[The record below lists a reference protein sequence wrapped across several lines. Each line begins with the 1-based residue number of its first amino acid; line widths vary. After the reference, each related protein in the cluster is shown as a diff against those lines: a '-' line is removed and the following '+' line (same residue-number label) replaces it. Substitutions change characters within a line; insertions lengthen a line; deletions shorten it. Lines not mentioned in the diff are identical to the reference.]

1 MVIDAPFSPYLSD
14 PTFITA
20 AAERFDWPP
29 VDVEVV
35 RVRVSPTTLQDRL
48 RKRGLERDR
57 FKLAHWDEYWA
68 EHGGQPCAWTG
79 VRLSELS
86 NDAHEAETAS
96 DMPAPPVRR
105 RARKTRPGGGSPM
118 ISGTTALVAHL
129 GYPTHT
135 FKSSLICNPW
145 FEKNGVDAVVVP
157 MGIKAEDYPDFFR
170 SVFTLTNIRGA
181 LVTMPHKVTTME
193 LVDEISPTAE
203 IAGATNAVLRRE
215 DGSLLADQFDGA
227 GFVRGVL
234 RKGFD
239 PSGKRALVVGNGGVG
254 SPIAASLAGIGLAEI
269 GLFDPNAAA
278 SEALAQRIGM
288 HYPDV
293 KVAMGSKDPEG
304 YDLIVNATP
313 IGMKDDDPLPVDI
326 DRVAPGSYVG
336 DVVLKADITPFL
348 QAAKDKGCTIQVG
361 SDMLF
366 EMIPAYLE
374 FFGFGNAT
382 PDELRAT
389 AQLP

>member
-1 MVIDAPFSPYLSD
+1 
-14 PTFITA
+14 
-20 AAERFDWPP
+20 
-29 VDVEVV
+29 
-35 RVRVSPTTLQDRL
+35 
-48 RKRGLERDR
+48 
-57 FKLAHWDEYWA
+57 
-68 EHGGQPCAWTG
+68 
-79 VRLSELS
+79 
-86 NDAHEAETAS
+86 
-96 DMPAPPVRR
+96 
-105 RARKTRPGGGSPM
+105 M
-118 ISGTTALVAHL
+118 ISGTTTLVAHL

-145 FEKNGVDAVVVP
+145 FEKNGIDAVVVP

-193 LVDEISPTAE
+193 LVDEISPTA
-203 IAGATNAVLRRE
+203 ATTAVLRRE

-227 GFVRGVL
+227 GFVRGML

-254 SPIAASLAGIGLAEI
+254 SSIAASLAGIGLAEI
-269 GLFDPNAAA
+269 GLLDPNAAA
-278 SEALAQRIGM
+278 SEALAQRINV

-293 KVAMGSKDPEG
+293 KIVMGSRDPEG

-313 IGMKDDDPLPVDI
+313 IGMNDDDPLPVDV

-336 DVVLKADITPFL
+336 DVVLKTDITPFL

-366 EMIPAYLE
+366 ELIPAYLE
-374 FFGFGNAT
+374 FFGFKGAT
-382 PDELRAT
+382 PDELRAA
-389 AQLP
+389 AQRP